1 MRSGQAGPNGAQR
14 AYTRGMSANTNH
26 RWTQEHV
33 VRLSILVCPSSPS
46 AAAAV
51 DAAVGSWFAELT
63 PASDQDARDTPV
75 EHSPGGA
82 AKAPKTAAS
91 DTAAAPAASDTDA
104 APAVSGTGASPA
116 TSGTAV
122 SPATPDPASISRLS
136 GGSVLAYRIIETGLG
151 DATRLLTV
159 LSGGEDGLDSAGT
172 EAQQLQEILEEHD
185 PGAARTALEQWQED
199 NGPWVT
205 IPPSPAAAVQDHRL
219 I

>member
-1 MRSGQAGPNGAQR
+1 M
-14 AYTRGMSANTNH
+14 
-26 RWTQEHV
+26 
-33 VRLSILVCPSSPS
+33 RLSILVCPSSPS

-91 DTAAAPAASDTDA
+91 DTAAAPAASDTDTAPAASDTDA

>member
-1 MRSGQAGPNGAQR
+1 
-14 AYTRGMSANTNH
+14 MSENTH
-26 RWTQEHV
+26 PRWTQEHV

-51 DAAVGSWFAELT
+51 DAAVGAWFAELT

-82 AKAPKTAAS
+82 AKDPDTAAS
-91 DTAAAPAASDTDA
+91 GTDA
-104 APAVSGTGASPA
+104 APTASNTAASPSA
-116 TSGTAV
+116 
-122 SPATPDPASISRLS
+122 PDPASISRLS

-172 EAQQLQEILEEHD
+172 EAQQLQDILDEHD

-199 NGPWVT
+199 DGPWIT
-205 IPPSPAAAVQDHRL
+205 IPPSRAAAVQDHRL

>member
-1 MRSGQAGPNGAQR
+1 
-14 AYTRGMSANTNH
+14 MSENTH
-26 RWTQEHV
+26 PRWTQEHV

-51 DAAVGSWFAELT
+51 DAAVGAWFAELT
-63 PASDQDARDTPV
+63 PTSDQDARDTPV

-82 AKAPKTAAS
+82 ANDPDTAAS
-91 DTAAAPAASDTDA
+91 GTDAAPTASDTDTAPAASNTA
-104 APAVSGTGASPA
+104 ASPSA
-116 TSGTAV
+116 
-122 SPATPDPASISRLS
+122 PDPASISRLS

-172 EAQQLQEILEEHD
+172 EAQHLQDILDEHD

-199 NGPWVT
+199 DGPWIT
-205 IPPSPAAAVQDHRL
+205 IPPSRAAAVQDHRL